1 MRRRR
6 KTITLPRIKQ
16 LWKQTG
22 RQPVEIKLITKELVN
37 FVISQPRQ
45 TNPTYLQM
53 QIPSSQDPST
63 LGHGH
68 RLRWMAAACVAL
80 LMVAGIVALM
90 RTAEVP
96 KTELTTAQAEPLPS
110 QENENTQPASAGQH
124 ELELERETMQNCDH
138 QYALVEMKHEWQ
150 TVQKPSLDQAKHKN
164 GGMVCYSGGSI
175 SDRCDE
181 ETVTSMLL
189 AFL

>member
-6 KTITLPRIKQ
+6 KIITLPRIRQ

-22 RQPVEIKLITKELVN
+22 RRPVEIKLITNELVN

-68 RLRWMAAACVAL
+68 RLRWVAAACMVL
-80 LMVAGIVALM
+80 LMAAGIVALI

-110 QENENTQPASAGQH
+110 QENESTLPASEGQH

-138 QYALVEMKHEWQ
+138 QYTLVEMKHEWQ
-150 TVQKPSLDQAKHKN
+150 TVQKPTLDQAEHKN
-164 GGMVCYSGGSI
+164 GGMVCYSGGRI

>member
-6 KTITLPRIKQ
+6 KIITLPRIRQ

-22 RQPVEIKLITKELVN
+22 RRPVEIKLITKELAN
-37 FVISQPRQ
+37 NVISQPRQ

-53 QIPSSQDPST
+53 QVSSSQDPST

-68 RLRWMAAACVAL
+68 RLRWVAAACVAL
-80 LMVAGIVALM
+80 LMAAGIVALM

-96 KTELTTAQAEPLPS
+96 KTELTTAQAEPLPC
-110 QENENTQPASAGQH
+110 QENESTLPASAGQH

-150 TVQKPSLDQAKHKN
+150 TVQKPTLDQAEHKN

>member
-6 KTITLPRIKQ
+6 KIITLPRIRQ

-22 RQPVEIKLITKELVN
+22 RRPVEIKLITNELVN

-68 RLRWMAAACVAL
+68 RLRWVAAACVAL
-80 LMVAGIVALM
+80 LMAAGIVALM

-110 QENENTQPASAGQH
+110 QENESTLPASEGQH

-138 QYALVEMKHEWQ
+138 QYTLVEMKHEWQ
-150 TVQKPSLDQAKHKN
+150 TVQKPTLDQAEHKN

>member
-6 KTITLPRIKQ
+6 KIITLPRIRQ

-22 RQPVEIKLITKELVN
+22 RQPVEIKLITNELVN

-68 RLRWMAAACVAL
+68 RLRWVAAACVAL
-80 LMVAGIVALM
+80 LMAAGIVALM

-110 QENENTQPASAGQH
+110 QENESMLPASAGQH
-124 ELELERETMQNCDH
+124 ELVLERETMQNCDH

-150 TVQKPSLDQAKHKN
+150 TVQKPTLDQAEHKN

>member
-1 MRRRR
+1 MRRRM
-6 KTITLPRIKQ
+6 KTITLPRIRQ

-22 RQPVEIKLITKELVN
+22 RRPVEIKLITKELVDN
-37 FVISQPRQ
+37 VISQPRQ

-53 QIPSSQDPST
+53 QVSSSQDPST

-68 RLRWMAAACVAL
+68 RLRWMAAACMVL
-80 LMVAGIVALM
+80 LMAAGIVALI

-96 KTELTTAQAEPLPS
+96 KTELTTAQAEPLPC
-110 QENENTQPASAGQH
+110 QGNENTQPASAGQH
-124 ELELERETMQNCDH
+124 ELELERKTMQNCDH